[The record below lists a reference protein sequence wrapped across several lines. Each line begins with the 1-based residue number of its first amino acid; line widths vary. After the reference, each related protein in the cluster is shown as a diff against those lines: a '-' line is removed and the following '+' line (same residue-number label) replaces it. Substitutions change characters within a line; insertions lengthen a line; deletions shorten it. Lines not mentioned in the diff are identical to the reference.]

1 MLAALVI
8 VTAAVIAASCVVCWA
23 AAAVSGG
30 SPVRRRDL
38 DRRRDHL
45 RVHPDQVGS
54 LDVELRLAES
64 LPGNRAAD
72 VCRAARERRVPAL
85 VLWTWIELFDGELL
99 ALAVEAGL
107 TSEELLHH
115 VATGAAPDR
124 RSLEIFAA
132 FHGAVAS

>member
-8 VTAAVIAASCVVCWA
+8 VSAAAIAASCVVCWA
-23 AAAVSGG
+23 AAVVTGG
-30 SPVRRRDL
+30 TPARQRGL
-38 DRRRDHL
+38 DRRRDQL
-45 RVHPDQVGS
+45 RAHPDQVNS

-72 VCRAARERRVPAL
+72 VCREARERRVPAL
-85 VLWTWIELFDGELL
+85 VLWTWMELFDGELL

-107 TSEELLHH
+107 TGEELLHH
-115 VATGAAPDR
+115 VATGTAPDR

-132 FHGAVAS
+132 FRGAVAS